1 MTPTLQSLIDEE
13 SSQHAINKFS
23 DGTIVYILPN
33 ILIEENK
40 QALITLK
47 EEKHYERFVDKSI
60 NSTLRN
66 IEYRRLRQRVL
77 TEQQH
82 YERFVNKSINSILNN
97 LKYLIVY
104 QQEQEKEFTD
114 EDFAE
119 KFVHSETEKAMG
131 GLKYRLSGRKAK
143 RGYERR
149 KEEKMCFR

>member
-1 MTPTLQSLIDEE
+1 MTSTLRSLIDEE

-23 DGTIVYILPN
+23 DDTIVYILSN

-47 EEKHYERFVDKSI
+47 EEKHYERFVNGSI
-60 NSTLRN
+60 NR
-66 IEYRRLRQRVL
+66 
-77 TEQQH
+77 
-82 YERFVNKSINSILNN
+82 ILNN
-97 LKYLIVY
+97 LKYCIVY

-131 GLKYRLSGRKAK
+131 DLKYSLSGRKAK